1 MMTCVSARAA
11 GHQVEFFSSTGRSRS
26 YPFQVL
32 EETVVRLMRDFSST
46 AGRIHAALQDLAA
59 GEPDDEARVLHSC
72 GLR

>member
-1 MMTCVSARAA
+1 MSLLVLDD

-59 GEPDDEARVLHSC
+59 GDSQSSSSA
-72 GLR
+72 